1 MTLLVWLVMLGCL
14 SLPVN
19 IVEDLPGPP
28 KPRGQN
34 EYPTRPKPGNLD
46 EYPAPPKPSALQ
58 LMTDDFPGPPRPRR

>member
-1 MTLLVWLVMLGCL
+1 MTLLAWLFLIAL
-14 SLPVN
+14 SLPVS
-19 IVEDLPGPP
+19 ILEDFPGPP
-28 KPRGQN
+28 RPVGQN